1 MDPVTH
7 ALTGIA
13 LARVGLNRLTPRAAW
28 LVAVAAVVPDIDFA
42 AGLISGD
49 AGVLKWHRG
58 PTHSF
63 VAVPVLALLCVA
75 MFRTLRQNVP
85 WIGGTIAA
93 AAGVL
98 SHILLD
104 ELNPWGVRWLWP
116 FTNRWFHLDI
126 VSPRDPWLAATLLVM
141 LGAPHLSRLVS
152 AEIGASKTSGR
163 GSAIAGLLFCVLYL
177 GGRQQAHMIAEEALQ
192 SRVYGGL
199 TARRIAAVPQPY
211 NPLAWR
217 GLVATS
223 RDMRVVDV
231 NLLLPVDP
239 DAAAVQ
245 YPASPSAALSAA
257 FATETYS
264 LGREHL
270 SWSQPETIPDGENVR
285 VRFEDLRVPL
295 EYSAEVTTAGSIVSE
310 RVRIRHFE

>member
-7 ALTGIA
+7 ALTGLA
-13 LARVGLNRLTPRAAW
+13 LARAGLNRLTPRAAW
-28 LVAVAAVVPDIDFA
+28 LVAVAAVAPDIDFA
-42 AGLISGD
+42 PALIAGD
-49 AGVLKWHRG
+49 AGVLEWHRG

-75 MFRTLRQNVP
+75 LFRALRQDVP

-93 AAGVL
+93 AVGVL
-98 SHILLD
+98 GHVLLD

-116 FTNRWFHLDI
+116 FTDRWFHLDI
-126 VSPRDPWLAATLLVM
+126 LSPRDPWLAVTLLVM

-152 AEIGASKTSGR
+152 AEIGASRTSGR
-163 GSAIAGLLFCVLYL
+163 GSAIAGLLVCVLYL
-177 GGRQQAHMIAEEALQ
+177 GGRQQAHLIAQEALQ

-199 TARRIAAVPQPY
+199 TARRIAAAPEPY

-223 RDMRVVDV
+223 RDIRVVDV

-239 DAAAVQ
+239 DAASVH
-245 YPASPSAALSAA
+245 YPADSSAALAAA
-257 FATETYS
+257 FATKTYA
-264 LGREHL
+264 LARGHL
-270 SWSQPETIPDGENVR
+270 SWSQPETIPDGDNIR

-295 EYSAEVTTAGSIVSE
+295 EYHLEVTPSGGIVSE